1 MAAIA
6 TMVAQTVQ
14 QVMAAQPQVQPQQPQ
29 AQPMPDHQPRRTTVD
44 EKHYR
49 KLVVFGGE
57 HWKDWS
63 FQFRSSTRASSGEA
77 YDILNW
83 AEKET
88 AEISDFSEM
97 DNLIDEDVAERL
109 SGELFNV
116 ISTTVKGEPLQLLHN
131 CDFNGAE
138 AWRRLSKRYS
148 PSTPLRAMQLM
159 IQVVNPG
166 KSKNLKDI
174 QSHIDRW
181 EARVLALER
190 DFKETVGSKMKA
202 AILISMLPAD
212 LQNALI
218 QQADKY
224 EEYGPTKEKIIS
236 IVEAKIAMKSPDDMD
251 VDWLAKENEAWYGN
265 QENDEDID
273 WLGKGGGIQC
283 HRCGGLGHISKNC
296 GSPEPA
302 KGKSKGQGKNGKGD
316 GKGGKNGKFGYKGGN
331 GKNDYKGK
339 GNGKNE
345 YCSYCG
351 KPGHGPKECWSK
363 QKDDAAAGLAAVD
376 PADEEDQ
383 ELSGFDMAG
392 LDIIEPPPVPTWTEV
407 VSGKNRKAA
416 NLCKLLDCCPVEID
430 QNGFPP
436 LPRIQPDERT
446 NQEKRIHMR
455 SMRKPLDCCPV
466 EIAGKR
472 QKKPIGAG
480 KITIDSGAAESVMPM
495 EMLKEIQ
502 LKESKGSKAGVQ
514 YIAANGGR
522 MPNLGEKQVHFK
534 TSDGAESNVVFQ
546 VTHARKP
553 LASVS
558 KMVKKGNRVIFS
570 PSGSY
575 IENIATKKRIDMQEV
590 NGTYQIDVEYL
601 AEDFPRRA

>member
-1 MAAIA
+1 MAGIA
-6 TMVAQTVQ
+6 AMVAQTVQ
-14 QVMAAQPQVQPQQPQ
+14 QLLAAQPPVQPQQPP
-29 AQPMPDHQPRRTTVD
+29 AQPMPDHHQRRTTVD

-174 QSHIDRW
+174 QNHIDRW

-190 DFKETVGSKMKA
+190 DFKEKVGSKMKA
-202 AILISMLPAD
+202 AILISMLPTE

-265 QENDEDID
+265 QENDEEID

-302 KGKSKGQGKNGKGD
+302 KGKAKGQGKNGKGD

-383 ELSGFDMAG
+383 DLCGFDMAG

-407 VSGKNRKAA
+407 VSRKNRKASTPPQCIPSTKGSPIPYDFWPA
-416 NLCKLLDCCPVEID
+416 NPCKLLDCCPVEIA
-430 QNGFPP
+430 
-436 LPRIQPDERT
+436 
-446 NQEKRIHMR
+446 
-455 SMRKPLDCCPV
+455 S
-466 EIAGKR
+466 KR
-472 QKKPIGAG
+472 QKKPIGTG

>member
-1 MAAIA
+1 
-6 TMVAQTVQ
+6 
-14 QVMAAQPQVQPQQPQ
+14 
-29 AQPMPDHQPRRTTVD
+29 
-44 EKHYR
+44 
-49 KLVVFGGE
+49 
-57 HWKDWS
+57 
-63 FQFRSSTRASSGEA
+63 SSTRASSGET

-88 AEISDFSEM
+88 TEISDFAMM

-116 ISTTVKGEPLQLLHN
+116 IFTTVKGEPLQLLHN

-190 DFKETVGSKMKA
+190 DFKEKVGSKMKA
-202 AILISMLPAD
+202 AILISMLPTE

-265 QENDEDID
+265 QENDEEID

-316 GKGGKNGKFGYKGGN
+316 GKGGKNGKFGY
-331 GKNDYKGK
+331 
-339 GNGKNE
+339 
-345 YCSYCG
+345 
-351 KPGHGPKECWSK
+351 
-363 QKDDAAAGLAAVD
+363 
-376 PADEEDQ
+376 
-383 ELSGFDMAG
+383 
-392 LDIIEPPPVPTWTEV
+392 
-407 VSGKNRKAA
+407 
-416 NLCKLLDCCPVEID
+416 
-430 QNGFPP
+430 
-436 LPRIQPDERT
+436 
-446 NQEKRIHMR
+446 
-455 SMRKPLDCCPV
+455 
-466 EIAGKR
+466 
-472 QKKPIGAG
+472 
-480 KITIDSGAAESVMPM
+480 
-495 EMLKEIQ
+495 
-502 LKESKGSKAGVQ
+502 
-514 YIAANGGR
+514 
-522 MPNLGEKQVHFK
+522 
-534 TSDGAESNVVFQ
+534 
-546 VTHARKP
+546 
-553 LASVS
+553 
-558 KMVKKGNRVIFS
+558 
-570 PSGSY
+570 
-575 IENIATKKRIDMQEV
+575 
-590 NGTYQIDVEYL
+590 
-601 AEDFPRRA
+601 

>member
-6 TMVAQTVQ
+6 AVVAQTVQ
-14 QVMAAQPQVQPQQPQ
+14 QLMAAQPQVQPQQPP
-29 AQPMPDHQPRRTTVD
+29 AQPMPDLQPRRTTVD

-88 AEISDFSEM
+88 GEITDFLEMDNGIDAEIS
-97 DNLIDEDVAERL
+97 ERL
-109 SGELFNV
+109 SGELFNI

-190 DFKETVGSKMKA
+190 DFKEKVGSKMKA
-202 AILISMLPAD
+202 AILISMLPVD

-236 IVEAKIAMKSPDDMD
+236 IVEAKLAMKSPDDMD
-251 VDWLAKENEAWYGN
+251 VDWLAKEHWQEYGN
-265 QENDEDID
+265 QENDEEID

-302 KGKSKGQGKNGKGD
+302 KAKAKGQGKNGKGD

-383 ELSGFDMAG
+383 DLCGFDMAG

-407 VSGKNRKAA
+407 VSRKNRKAA

-466 EIAGKR
+466 EIASKR

>member
-1 MAAIA
+1 MAGIA
-6 TMVAQTVQ
+6 AMVAQTVQ
-14 QVMAAQPQVQPQQPQ
+14 QLLAAQPPVQPQQPP
-29 AQPMPDHQPRRTTVD
+29 AQPMPDHHQRRSTVD

-88 AEISDFSEM
+88 TEISDFAMM

-166 KSKNLKDI
+166 KSKHMKDI
-174 QSHIDRW
+174 PSHIDRW

-236 IVEAKIAMKSPDDMD
+236 IVEAKLAMKSPDDMD
-251 VDWLAKENEAWYGN
+251 VDWLAKEHWQEYGN
-265 QENDEDID
+265 QENDEEID

-302 KGKSKGQGKNGKGD
+302 KGKAKGQGKNGKGD

-383 ELSGFDMAG
+383 DLCGFDMAG

-407 VSGKNRKAA
+407 VSRKNRKASTPPQCIPSTS
-416 NLCKLLDCCPVEID
+416 NPCKLLDCCPVEIA
-430 QNGFPP
+430 N
-436 LPRIQPDERT
+436 
-446 NQEKRIHMR
+446 
-455 SMRKPLDCCPV
+455 
-466 EIAGKR
+466 KR
-472 QKKPIGAG
+472 QKKPIGTG

>member
-1 MAAIA
+1 MASIA
-6 TMVAQTVQ
+6 AMVAQTVQ

-49 KLVVFGGE
+49 KLGVFGGE

-88 AEISDFSEM
+88 TEISDFAMM

-190 DFKETVGSKMKA
+190 DFKEKVGSKMKA
-202 AILISMLPAD
+202 AILISMLPVD

-265 QENDEDID
+265 QENDEEID

-302 KGKSKGQGKNGKGD
+302 KGKAKGQGKNGKGD

-383 ELSGFDMAG
+383 DLCGFDMAG

-407 VSGKNRKAA
+407 VSRKNRKASTPPQCIPSTKGSPIPYDFWPT
-416 NLCKLLDCCPVEID
+416 NPCKLLDCCPVEIA
-430 QNGFPP
+430 
-436 LPRIQPDERT
+436 
-446 NQEKRIHMR
+446 
-455 SMRKPLDCCPV
+455 S
-466 EIAGKR
+466 KR
-472 QKKPIGAG
+472 QKKPIGTG

>member
-1 MAAIA
+1 MAGIA
-6 TMVAQTVQ
+6 AMVAQTVQ
-14 QVMAAQPQVQPQQPQ
+14 QLLAAQPPVQPQQPP
-29 AQPMPDHQPRRTTVD
+29 AQPMPDHHQRRTTVD

-88 AEISDFSEM
+88 GEISDFSEM
-97 DNLIDEDVAERL
+97 DNMIDEDVAERL

-174 QSHIDRW
+174 QNHIDRW

-190 DFKETVGSKMKA
+190 DFKEKVGSKMKA
-202 AILISMLPAD
+202 AILISMLPVD

-265 QENDEDID
+265 QENDEEID

-383 ELSGFDMAG
+383 DLCGFDMAG

-407 VSGKNRKAA
+407 VSRKNRKASTPPQCIPSTS
-416 NLCKLLDCCPVEID
+416 NPCKLLDCCPVEIA
-430 QNGFPP
+430 N
-436 LPRIQPDERT
+436 
-446 NQEKRIHMR
+446 
-455 SMRKPLDCCPV
+455 
-466 EIAGKR
+466 KR
-472 QKKPIGAG
+472 QKKPIGTG

>member
-1 MAAIA
+1 VHRQRYQFVNMVLTEDDMASIA
-6 TMVAQTVQ
+6 AMVAQTVQ

-49 KLVVFGGE
+49 KLGVFGGE

-88 AEISDFSEM
+88 GEISDFSEM
-97 DNLIDEDVAERL
+97 DNMIDEDVAERL

-190 DFKETVGSKMKA
+190 DFKEKVGSKMKA
-202 AILISMLPAD
+202 AILISMLPTE

-265 QENDEDID
+265 QENDEEID

-302 KGKSKGQGKNGKGD
+302 KGKAKGQGKNGKGD

-383 ELSGFDMAG
+383 DLCGFDMAG

-407 VSGKNRKAA
+407 VSRKNRKASTPPQCIPSTS
-416 NLCKLLDCCPVEID
+416 NPCKLLDCCPVEIA
-430 QNGFPP
+430 N
-436 LPRIQPDERT
+436 
-446 NQEKRIHMR
+446 
-455 SMRKPLDCCPV
+455 
-466 EIAGKR
+466 KR
-472 QKKPIGAG
+472 QKKPIGTG